1 MVLSNSCIS
10 FARLEQF
17 WSCKEKK
24 SLTKSDFY
32 TCHSLQLALHSIPP
46 KFHVLIPKF
55 LLWVLKS
62 EMPCSMST
70 CVANSKEEFLTSM
83 YAVCNKMRKC
93 YVGNN
98 NIKYCNWRMKNKARS
113 LRLLNICLA
122 SLDASLNLD
131 TGFPGTS

>member
-1 MVLSNSCIS
+1 MSFIAIGIAFHTPKTSCFDI
-10 FARLEQF
+10 
-17 WSCKEKK
+17 KV
-24 SLTKSDFY
+24 
-32 TCHSLQLALHSIPP
+32 LALG
-46 KFHVLIPKF
+46 FETGNAMLNVN
-55 LLWVLKS
+55 
-62 EMPCSMST
+62 MCG
-70 CVANSKEEFLTSM
+70 NSKEEFLTSM